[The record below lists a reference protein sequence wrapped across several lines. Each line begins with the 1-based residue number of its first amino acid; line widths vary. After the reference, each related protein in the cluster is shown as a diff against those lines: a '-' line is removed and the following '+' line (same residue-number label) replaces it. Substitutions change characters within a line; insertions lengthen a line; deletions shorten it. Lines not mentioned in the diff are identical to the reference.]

1 MARIN
6 EVAAQITSAQKANY
20 SALDGN
26 SRLSVVKKFYKEKG
40 LEIPVSITVTSSKKG
55 NYLTKDEKIAL
66 QNSYISA
73 LISGNVTEEVKN
85 NFDAVNN
92 PDKVATF
99 SETLPYNEAVQNF
112 GAAVVAAKMLDGLSV
127 SDNEEFHK
135 VRKFEVPAL
144 VAISEIPALIEAL
157 QEIYKSSNK

>member
-40 LEIPVSITVTSSKKG
+40 FEIPVSITVTSSKKG